1 MSADST
7 VRVLSRP
14 FRTVLVLVTGRFART
29 IAFRY
34 PVANSRLLSPLTIP
48 VDHHGMIQ
56 STRRSSTSTGSLR
69 RHAHEKHPEQ
79 HHAQE
84 RIAMLRKSLAAR
96 VILGLGW
103 LFGWIF
109 LGHGNENRAF
119 GIPQREGS
127 FTAPGSQ
134 ITPAPVGTTPPALQ
148 LPEGFVPSSSEEAIH
163 VAVYETVN
171 RGVVNIATRSIQP
184 EAFLMVAEIE
194 GNGSGS
200 IIDQQ
205 GHVLTNY
212 HVIEGARDINVT
224 LFNGKS
230 YPAEL
235 VGQDPDNDIA
245 VLRIP
250 APAEVLFPIPWGDSS
265 TLRVGQHIIAI
276 GNPFGLER
284 TMSTGI
290 ISSLN
295 RQITSKTRRQIRSII
310 QIDAALNQG
319 NSGGPLLNSRGEL
332 IGMNTAIATRSGDNA
347 GIGFAIPVNTMNRV
361 VPQLIATGRVARPTI
376 GIEKVFETE
385 KGLLIVVL
393 TPGGP
398 GEKAGLQGS
407 RIERRQVRR
416 GFATFEQEV
425 VDHSQADLITGVD
438 GQKIGRAD
446 ELLSVIETKKAGE
459 QVLLTVLRGGRAI
472 QIPVILGS
480 GG

>member
-1 MSADST
+1 
-7 VRVLSRP
+7 
-14 FRTVLVLVTGRFART
+14 
-29 IAFRY
+29 
-34 PVANSRLLSPLTIP
+34 
-48 VDHHGMIQ
+48 
-56 STRRSSTSTGSLR
+56 
-69 RHAHEKHPEQ
+69 
-79 HHAQE
+79 
-84 RIAMLRKSLAAR
+84 MLRKSLAAAL
-96 VILGLGW
+96 ILGLGW
-103 LFGWIF
+103 LLGWIVQDRWDGNHA
-109 LGHGNENRAF
+109 LGS
-119 GIPQREGS
+119 PQREGS
-127 FTAPGSQ
+127 LNVASPPIVS
-134 ITPAPVGTTPPALQ
+134 TPPGAPPLVLQ
-148 LPEGFVPSSSEEAIH
+148 MPEGFVPSTSEEAIH

-171 RGVVNIATRSIQP
+171 RGVVNIATRSVQP

-245 VLRIP
+245 VLHIA

-319 NSGGPLLNSRGEL
+319 NSGGPLLDSRGEL

-347 GIGFAIPVNTMNRV
+347 GIGFAIPVNTMSRV

-385 KGLLIVVL
+385 KGLLVVVL

-398 GEKAGLQGS
+398 AEKAGLQGS

-416 GFATFEQEV
+416 GFATFEQEI
-425 VDHSQADLITGVD
+425 VDHSQADLITGID
-438 GQKIGRAD
+438 GQKIDQAD
-446 ELLSVIETKKAGE
+446 ELLSVIETKKASD
-459 QVLLTVLRGGRAI
+459 QVLLTVLRAGRSI
-472 QIPVILGS
+472 QIPVVLGS
-480 GG
+480 G